1 MKDLHIYR
9 LFSLPCP
16 GAKQLRRP
24 IQQLGLPLRDLVRV
38 HIELACQL
46 RKCPVAAHCGKSHL
60 RLELCRVVT
69 AGSSAHLSLLS
80 PRALSC
86 PQSGS
91 DSTYPPV
98 QISGATSIAA
108 ISLVRSLWQ
117 RVRGSPFHLVRR
129 ASYSRMQCNHLP
141 PVRDGRGS
149 LTLSV
154 KHLPRYTTEFEGRH
168 NNRPLDTS
176 EQMEIMARGAAGNQ
190 LPYSS
195 LIGPRETRH
204 PRML

>member
-1 MKDLHIYR
+1 M
-9 LFSLPCP
+9 
-16 GAKQLRRP
+16 
-24 IQQLGLPLRDLVRV
+24 

-98 QISGATSIAA
+98 QISGATSIKPTTRFNKNTGGKAQFTIFTENPEA
-108 ISLVRSLWQ
+108 LAKIRQNKEAFDTVFIDGLWANTHWNAGTI
-117 RVRGSPFHLVRR
+117 VPIPFKDWDI
-129 ASYSRMQCNHLP
+129 YDDYFP
-141 PVRDGRGS
+141 
-149 LTLSV
+149 
-154 KHLPRYTTEFEGRH
+154 EFA
-168 NNRPLDTS
+168 NL
-176 EQMEIMARGAAGNQ
+176 
-190 LPYSS
+190 
-195 LIGPRETRH
+195 
-204 PRML
+204 